1 MPTPPPPLYPKT
13 IARSLTLL
21 ARVNTLDEEKYFLS
35 KDPTDNL
42 QGDLAINFFPEVGIT
57 LISIDGIAVPKT

>member
-1 MPTPPPPLYPKT
+1 MATSPPPLYPKT
-13 IARSLTLL
+13 IARSLVLL

-42 QGDLAINFFPEVGIT
+42 QGDLAINFFPEVGIE
-57 LISIDGIAVPKT
+57 LISIDGIAVPT